1 MITTNYIQKFIQLN
15 VVKYVPD
22 GIHPLYHINTR
33 KEVYSLVIRM
43 VLNKPNEVKLSYIK
57 MLIVDYK
64 EILNAK
70 FSTLN

>member
-1 MITTNYIQKFIQLN
+1 MVTTNYIQKFIQLN
-15 VVKYVPD
+15 VVKYVSD
-22 GIHPLYHINTR
+22 GIHPLYYINTR